1 MGRQARRATTA
12 PRPSG
17 PEPREGTYPIDT
29 GEAELVR
36 SRDDPGLW
44 TLSVNGVPSSAVH
57 TGDPTRLDFE
67 YLQLLAH
74 ALALHARH
82 EPQPLDVVHLG
93 GAACALPWAVEI
105 ARPGSNQVVAE
116 VDAELARL
124 VRTWFALPRSP
135 RLRIRAGDARGVL
148 AGRHDASADAV
159 VRDVFAGDTT
169 PGHLVTQEFVADA
182 SRVLRDDG
190 LYLANVAD
198 RPPLAVLRSEIATV
212 ASVFAHAGLVAE
224 TAMLRGRRYAN
235 AVLVGSRSPVPWHDL
250 QRGVGRTGL
259 ALRVVSG
266 TDLARLAAGAGVLLD
281 PVS

>member
-1 MGRQARRATTA
+1 MGRQPRRSAATPGPGRIA
-12 PRPSG
+12 PA
-17 PEPREGTYPIDT
+17 EGTYPIDT
-29 GEAELVR
+29 GEAVLER

-57 TGDPTRLDFE
+57 PDDPTRLDFE

-74 ALALHARH
+74 ALALHARP
-82 EPQPLDVVHLG
+82 EPEPLDVVHLG
-93 GAACALPWAVEI
+93 GAACALPWAVEV
-105 ARPGSNQVVAE
+105 ARPGSSQVVAE
-116 VDAELARL
+116 VDSELARL

-135 RLRIRAGDARGVL
+135 RLRLQVGDARAVL
-148 AGRHDASADAV
+148 ASRRDGSADAV
-159 VRDVFAGDTT
+159 VRDVFAGDST

-198 RPPLAVLRSEIATV
+198 RPPLAMLRSEIATV
-212 ASVFAHAGLVAE
+212 ASVFTHAGLVAE

-266 TDLARLAAGAGVLLD
+266 TDLARMAAGAGVLLD
-281 PVS
+281 PST